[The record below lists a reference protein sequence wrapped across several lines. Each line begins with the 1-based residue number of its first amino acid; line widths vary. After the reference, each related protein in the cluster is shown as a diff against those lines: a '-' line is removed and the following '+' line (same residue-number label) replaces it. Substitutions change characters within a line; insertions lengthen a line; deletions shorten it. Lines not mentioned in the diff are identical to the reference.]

1 MMFNIL
7 PDEIIFRIIDNP
19 TFTLCDY
26 LNIKNI
32 NHYFLDCFYK
42 MENKYD
48 LINQKIEK
56 AEIKDLCKKQT
67 SLKLFE
73 WIFKNKYPIELDNI
87 KLLIKYNRLDVIE
100 KGIQYD
106 LFHTILYNK
115 FYIYS
120 DHDFITDSFNHKLT
134 DNLNPITY
142 AATYNKINILD
153 FLIKNNQNKTFQL
166 EETLL
171 NISIK
176 HNNRELLIYI
186 LMNYYNDIKGTLN
199 TKIKHIIHRISN
211 CEDILFFLVLKK
223 DINFNHKLLESCI
236 MIGYNDLF
244 YFLYDK
250 IKIKQNHLLLKNC
263 FEYGNIDIFKKIYN
277 IGALSNEKFT
287 ELFLKIKS
295 SETFIYFILNNYR
308 SELDKNEKVINFC
321 LKKNIDE
328 YTLINLI
335 NNNFKYSLDDIQNVL
350 NDKNINLLK
359 IMVDKY

>member
-1 MMFNIL
+1 
-7 PDEIIFRIIDNP
+7 
-19 TFTLCDY
+19 
-26 LNIKNI
+26 
-32 NHYFLDCFYK
+32 
-42 MENKYD
+42 
-48 LINQKIEK
+48 
-56 AEIKDLCKKQT
+56 
-67 SLKLFE
+67 
-73 WIFKNKYPIELDNI
+73 
-87 KLLIKYNRLDVIE
+87 
-100 KGIQYD
+100 
-106 LFHTILYNK
+106 
-115 FYIYS
+115 
-120 DHDFITDSFNHKLT
+120 
-134 DNLNPITY
+134 
-142 AATYNKINILD
+142 
-153 FLIKNNQNKTFQL
+153 
-166 EETLL
+166 
-171 NISIK
+171 
-176 HNNRELLIYI
+176 
-186 LMNYYNDIKGTLN
+186 
-199 TKIKHIIHRISN
+199 
-211 CEDILFFLVLKK
+211 
-223 DINFNHKLLESCI
+223 

-263 FEYGNIDIFKKIYN
+263 FEYGNIDIFKNIYN